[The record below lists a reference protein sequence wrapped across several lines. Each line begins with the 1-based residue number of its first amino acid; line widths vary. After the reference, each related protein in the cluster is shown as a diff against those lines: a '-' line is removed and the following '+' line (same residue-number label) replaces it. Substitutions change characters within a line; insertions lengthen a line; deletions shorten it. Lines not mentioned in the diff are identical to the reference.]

1 MGSKVVRVSDSCKQP
16 PLDRSQSRS
25 FGVECDLL
33 LKLVR
38 LILKQHHNYFNNI
51 SRSILFNFF
60 TKEPGA

>member
-25 FGVECDLL
+25 FGDECDLL

-38 LILKQHHNYFNNI
+38 HILKRHHKYFNNI
-51 SRSILFNFF
+51 SCLILFNIS